1 MDRGIKELN
10 PSCKGGC
17 LGVSLLYCDE
27 VERLPNVY
35 LPVLQYVTR
44 NTEVSSNMGT
54 STISIPNDLKAQLNK
69 MKIHHRE
76 TYADVI
82 VRLIT
87 YAENAEPLSETEI
100 A

>member
-1 MDRGIKELN
+1 MLEDIT
-10 PSCKGGC
+10 
-17 LGVSLLYCDE
+17 Y
-27 VERLPNVY
+27 
-35 LPVLQYVTR
+35 

-82 VRLIT
+82 VRLIS
-87 YAENAEPLSETEI
+87 YAENAEPLSQTESDQLLEAVDDMKAGRLI
-100 A
+100 SAKDLRSELGL